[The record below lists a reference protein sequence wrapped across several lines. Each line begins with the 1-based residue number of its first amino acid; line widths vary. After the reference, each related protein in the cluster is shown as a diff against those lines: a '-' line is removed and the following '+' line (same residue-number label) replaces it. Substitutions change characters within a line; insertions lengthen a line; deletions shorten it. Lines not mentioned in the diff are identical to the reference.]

1 VALAKRRSHLPVI
14 ADPSHGTG
22 KWYLVAPLALAA
34 LAAGAD
40 GIIVEVH
47 PDPDRAQSDGAQS
60 LTCENFAAL
69 MPQLAAVAA
78 ATGRRLIAPDTRLA
92 EAALA

>member
-1 VALAKRRSHLPVI
+1 MTDLIRLAALA
-14 ADPSHGTG
+14 A
-22 KWYLVAPLALAA
+22 ACAA

-60 LTCENFAAL
+60 LIREQVEMGVAVRMAVLEAL
-69 MPQLAAVAA
+69 SRNLPNA
-78 ATGRRLIAPDTRLA
+78 
-92 EAALA
+92 